1 MQTHPTPLNATS
13 NSLLSQAQ
21 RESLA
26 NVAEVAETKANE
38 KALSFS
44 TSKALGTANPGDKKL
59 DTRGVSN
66 PLGNTELPER
76 VQQQLNSSK
85 PIRSFKDLKI
95 LFHDLNTKRTAMIRA
110 ATKKTVQH
118 TS

>member
-1 MQTHPTPLNATS
+1 MQTHPTPLNAS
-13 NSLLSQAQ
+13 SSSLLSQAQ
-21 RESLA
+21 REPLA
-26 NVAEVAETKANE
+26 NGAETKANE

-44 TSKALGTANPGDKKL
+44 TSKALGKANAGDKKL
-59 DTRGVSN
+59 ETRTTYN
-66 PLGNTELPER
+66 ALGNTELPER

-110 ATKKTVQH
+110 AAKKTVQH